1 LEILFYGNYVIPDT
15 KHNHHQET
23 NQSNNQTMKQ
33 LSLAIL
39 LLWSCISFAFTD
51 PTDRPGRI
59 SGVVIDKNLNEPIPY
74 VTVAIQTLSGD
85 IITGGVTDDNG
96 KFDIKDIPEGKS
108 KVSIQYIG
116 YKTYT
121 SEIEIKSGN
130 RNLDLG
136 TIYLEEDIAALDEV
150 TVTAE
155 RTTIQQKIDRKVITV
170 GKDLTTSGPTAG
182 DIMNN
187 LPSVNVDQ
195 QTGSLSLRGNQN
207 VRVMVDGKLTNVP
220 VDQLLKQIPSTSIKQ
235 IELITNPS
243 AKYNPEGMS
252 GIINIILHKNANQGF
267 NLNINTGF
275 TYQDNPKW
283 NTGVNANYRSGKVN
297 LFGSWGG
304 NYNKN
309 ANFGFVDRP
318 ADQIFQDFDFFDD
331 SNSNLVKLGVDY
343 YINDK
348 NTLSVF
354 TNQNFFNGYVTGTTM
369 VDFPTDANDVTQ
381 IFQNENDNTSSQYN
395 LDYKLDFAQDGHNI
409 ELEVDHNIFDATE
422 DGIFLFEGIT
432 VQDDYRDAIATDR
445 TRTTINLD
453 YVNPLSETVK
463 LEVGAQARIFS
474 SEIGRTTNQR
484 VINPFNPSLDISDQ
498 IVGPATQF
506 DYTRDIYSTYASV
519 SKKWEK
525 VSVQLGLRLENVSVE
540 ADTRETFADGVA
552 TDDLSN
558 FDTDP
563 SVNVSR
569 DGNSVL
575 RNFTNDYTQVYPSA
589 FITYNPS
596 EKNQYQLSYSRRI
609 DRPGIGQVNPI
620 REFSTPLISAFG
632 NPSLIPQFTN
642 SLEVNYTRNLGK
654 GSITAGVFYR
664 AVSDLINQALLYD
677 RTDPNLNSLIFTND
691 NFDNTSSYGFEL
703 TANYRPLKWWSL
715 NTSFDIYS
723 QQQKSFAE
731 TIDPSIANPTT
742 NDITSNNFEVDNVVW
757 NFRVFNNFKATKD
770 LTFSAFV
777 MYRGADQ
784 NIQFDVDPMFM
795 TNIGARYNF
804 WDGKAT
810 ASLNYNDIFNTM
822 KFQGTG
828 TRPFNQQIQFNWE
841 SNTINAAL
849 SFRFGSNKYRA
860 KSRKRR
866 DNDEK
871 EGGGIF

>member
-1 LEILFYGNYVIPDT
+1 
-15 KHNHHQET
+15 
-23 NQSNNQTMKQ
+23 MKQ
-33 LSLAIL
+33 LFLAFVL
-39 LLWSCISFAFTD
+39 LLGSISYAYTD
-51 PTDRPGRI
+51 PTQP
-59 SGVVIDKNLNEPIPY
+59 VDKIGTIKGKVLDKQLQQPLPF
-74 VTVAIQTLSGD
+74 VTVSVLNTANE
-85 IITGGVTDDNG
+85 IITGGITDDSG
-96 KFDIKDIPEGKS
+96 QFEIKGIPEGES
-108 KVSIQYIG
+108 KVTVQFIG

-121 SEIEIKSGN
+121 APITVSRKN
-130 RNLDLG
+130 RSIDLG
-136 TIYLEEDIAALDEV
+136 TIALEEEATGLDEV
-150 TVTAE
+150 TVVAE

-187 LPSVNVDQ
+187 LPSVTVDQ
-195 QTGSLSLRGNQN
+195 QSGNLSLRGNQN
-207 VRVMVDGKLTNVP
+207 VQVMIDGKLSNVP
-220 VDQLLKQIPSTSIKQ
+220 VAQLLRQIPSTSIKQ

-252 GIINIILHKNANQGF
+252 GLINIILHKNANLGF
-267 NLNINTGF
+267 NVNINTGF

-283 NTGVNANYRSGKVN
+283 NTGIDVNYRNGKVN

-309 ANFGFVDRP
+309 ENFGFVDRQQE
-318 ADQIFQDFDFFDD
+318 QIFQDFNFFDD
-331 SNSNLVKLGVDY
+331 SNSNLFKVGLDY

-354 TNQNFFNGYVTGTTM
+354 TNQNLFNGFVTGTTI
-369 VDFPTDANDVTQ
+369 VDFPVDASDVTQ
-381 IFQNENDNTSSQYN
+381 IFDNRNDNTSQQYN
-395 LDYKLDFAQDGHNI
+395 LDYKLELAKEGSSI
-409 ELEVDHNIFDATE
+409 ELEVDHNIFNGDE
-422 DGIFLFEGIT
+422 NGLFLFNGEN
-432 VQDDYRDAIATDR
+432 VAQDFTDLIDTER
-445 TRTTINLD
+445 NRTTINLD
-453 YVNPLSETVK
+453 YVNPLSETLK
-463 LEVGAQARIFS
+463 LELGAQARLFD
-474 SEIGRTTNQR
+474 SEIGRSTDQL
-484 VINPFNPSLDISDQ
+484 VINPFNLSADPDTFINA
-498 IVGPATQF
+498 PTTNF
-506 DYTRDIYSTYASV
+506 DYARDIYSLYASV
-519 SKKWEK
+519 NKKWEK
-525 VSVQLGLRLENVSVE
+525 WSAQFGLRFETVE
-540 ADTRETFADGVA
+540 VTADTRETFQDGVV

-575 RNFTNDYTQVYPSA
+575 RNFGNDYTQLYPSA

-596 EKNQYQLSYSRRI
+596 EKNQYQLSYSRRV

-642 SLEVNYTRNLGK
+642 SLEVNYTRNLKK
-654 GSITAGVFYR
+654 GSITTGVFYR
-664 AVSDLINQALLYD
+664 SVSDLINQALLYN

-691 NFDNTSSYGFEL
+691 NFDDTSSYGLEIS
-703 TANYRPLKWWSL
+703 ANYKPLSWWSF
-715 NTSFDIYS
+715 NASFDVFS
-723 QQQKSFAE
+723 QTQQSFAE
-731 TIDPSIANPTT
+731 TLDPTVENPTV
-742 NDITSNNFEVDNVVW
+742 NDIISDNFEIDNVVW
-757 NFRVFNNFKATKD
+757 NFRVFNNFKATKK
-770 LTFSAFV
+770 LTFSAFIL
-777 MYRGADQ
+777 YRGANE
-784 NIQFDVDPMFM
+784 NIQFEVDPMFM

-804 WDGKAT
+804 WKGKAT

-828 TRPFNQQIQFNWE
+828 TRPFNQNIQFNWE

-849 SFRFGSNKYRA
+849 SLRLGSNKYRA

>member
-1 LEILFYGNYVIPDT
+1 
-15 KHNHHQET
+15 
-23 NQSNNQTMKQ
+23 MKQ

-59 SGVVIDKNLNEPIPY
+59 SGVVIDKNLNEPITY

-121 SEIEIKSGN
+121 SEIDIKSGN

-309 ANFGFVDRP
+309 ENFGFVDRP

-354 TNQNFFNGYVTGTTM
+354 TNQNFFNGYVTGTTV

-395 LDYKLDFAQDGHNI
+395 LDYKLDFAQEGHNI
-409 ELEVDHNIFDATE
+409 ELEVDHNIFDADE
-422 DGIFLFEGIT
+422 NGIFLFEGVD
-432 VQDDYRDAIATDR
+432 VQDDYVDTIDTER
-445 TRTTINLD
+445 TRTTL
-453 YVNPLSETVK
+453 
-463 LEVGAQARIFS
+463 
-474 SEIGRTTNQR
+474 
-484 VINPFNPSLDISDQ
+484 
-498 IVGPATQF
+498 
-506 DYTRDIYSTYASV
+506 
-519 SKKWEK
+519 
-525 VSVQLGLRLENVSVE
+525 
-540 ADTRETFADGVA
+540 
-552 TDDLSN
+552 
-558 FDTDP
+558 
-563 SVNVSR
+563 
-569 DGNSVL
+569 
-575 RNFTNDYTQVYPSA
+575 
-589 FITYNPS
+589 
-596 EKNQYQLSYSRRI
+596 
-609 DRPGIGQVNPI
+609 
-620 REFSTPLISAFG
+620 
-632 NPSLIPQFTN
+632 SLIH
-642 SLEVNYTRNLGK
+642 
-654 GSITAGVFYR
+654 I
-664 AVSDLINQALLYD
+664 
-677 RTDPNLNSLIFTND
+677 
-691 NFDNTSSYGFEL
+691 
-703 TANYRPLKWWSL
+703 
-715 NTSFDIYS
+715 
-723 QQQKSFAE
+723 
-731 TIDPSIANPTT
+731 
-742 NDITSNNFEVDNVVW
+742 
-757 NFRVFNNFKATKD
+757 
-770 LTFSAFV
+770 
-777 MYRGADQ
+777 
-784 NIQFDVDPMFM
+784 
-795 TNIGARYNF
+795 
-804 WDGKAT
+804 
-810 ASLNYNDIFNTM
+810 
-822 KFQGTG
+822 
-828 TRPFNQQIQFNWE
+828 
-841 SNTINAAL
+841 
-849 SFRFGSNKYRA
+849 
-860 KSRKRR
+860 
-866 DNDEK
+866 
-871 EGGGIF
+871 